1 MAKVH
6 TFQGKEA
13 DEVIVL
19 LGCDKNSKGAV
30 RWVNSNIVN
39 VAATRAKYRVYF
51 IGDKDVWASSKVVDR
66 ARKIIGCEINPASED
81 IELQKNEHHCPLCN
95 GKLVL
100 RYNHKS
106 GSEFYGCSNF
116 PECRYTTSEM

>member
-1 MAKVH
+1 MITEIQESDLIRKYGGMKNKVLEWIEDTDKKRVGTVH

-39 VAATRAKYRVYF
+39 VAATVQNT
-51 IGDKDVWASSKVVDR
+51 
-66 ARKIIGCEINPASED
+66 GCILLV
-81 IELQKNEHHCPLCN
+81 IKMCGHLQK
-95 GKLVL
+95 
-100 RYNHKS
+100 
-106 GSEFYGCSNF
+106 
-116 PECRYTTSEM
+116 